1 MTYKP
6 ANVPGTVE
14 APLAQYLAQE
24 LQRIRTEFE
33 TLELEGNG
41 GTDPPAGDSGLAGF
55 GGLWSSDTSDVG
67 TISGS
72 SLVTQIF
79 NNIQIAT
86 PLRVTQSTAGNGSL
100 TVLDAGPWLVAYH
113 GKMFHSS
120 SGVLDRIMRLE
131 VHVNGA
137 NPASGRRHFFP
148 NPINSNQTMGSM
160 AFMMDLL
167 ANDVLT
173 LVWGD
178 TFSDTLANCAFE
190 NAEFSV
196 MRLDP

>member
-1 MTYKP
+1 MSYKP
-6 ANVPGTVE
+6 ANVPGTVPP
-14 APLAQYLAQE
+14 PLAQYLAQE

-33 TLELEGNG
+33 TLELDGNG
-41 GTDPPAGDSGLAGF
+41 GTDPGGGGGLLGY

-72 SLVTQIF
+72 ILVTQIF

-86 PLRVTQSTAGNGSL
+86 PLRVTQSTAGNSL

-113 GKMFHSS
+113 GKMFNSS
-120 SGVLDRIMRLE
+120 SGVLDRVMRLE

-137 NPASGRRHFFP
+137 NPNSGRRHFFD
-148 NPINSNQTMGSM
+148 NPVNSNQTMGSM

-167 ANDVLT
+167 AGDVLT

-178 TFSDTLANCAFE
+178 TFSDSLANCAFE

-196 MRLDP
+196 MRVSA